1 MCKPCFLI
9 LTAAMLLAASAGVA
23 AQDEP
28 LFGPM
33 TPARVSGT
41 WIYQGTSSEGRVER
55 SGEFTMTRTGA
66 VSSYAITSDD
76 VRLGGVATATSSM
89 SGWYPPALVFVVD
102 TDWVMEDAEGSWS
115 GSSHFVASMAD
126 DDPINADERVV
137 LDGSGAYEGLTAY
150 LLIADADE
158 TFVGVILPDE
168 MPELPADW
176 MDIYQAAAAEGGAAD
191 DRSGP

>member
-1 MCKPCFLI
+1 MCKPGFPI
-9 LTAAMLLAASAGVA
+9 FTAALLLASSTGVA
-23 AQDEP
+23 ALDEP

-41 WIYQGTSSEGRVER
+41 WVYQGTRSEGNIEQ

-66 VSSYAITSDD
+66 ESSYAVTSDD
-76 VRLGGVATATSSM
+76 VRLGGVATATNDLT
-89 SGWYPPALVFVVD
+89 GWYPPALVFVLD
-102 TDWVMEDAEGSWS
+102 TDWLIEDVAGSWS

-150 LLIADADE
+150 LLIADGDE

-176 MDIYQAAAAEGGAAD
+176 PDIYQAAAGEGGSAD
-191 DRSGP
+191 G

>member
-1 MCKPCFLI
+1 MRKPCFPI
-9 LTAAMLLAASAGVA
+9 LAAALLLASSTGVL

-41 WIYQGTSSEGRVER
+41 WVHESTTSEGQLEQ
-55 SGEFTMTRTGA
+55 SGEFTVTRTGA
-66 VSSYAITSDD
+66 LSSYAITSDD
-76 VRLGGVATATSSM
+76 VRLGGVATATSDLT
-89 SGWYPPALVFVVD
+89 GWFPPALVFVLD
-102 TDWVMEDAEGSWS
+102 TDWVVEDADGSWS

-126 DDPINADERVV
+126 DDPINADERLV

-150 LLIADADE
+150 LLIADEDE

-176 MDIYQAAAAEGGAAD
+176 LDIYQAAAGEG
-191 DRSGP
+191 

>member
-1 MCKPCFLI
+1 MCKPGFPI
-9 LTAAMLLAASAGVA
+9 FTAALLLASSIGVA
-23 AQDEP
+23 ALDEP

-41 WIYQGTSSEGRVER
+41 WVYESTRSEGQLEQ
-55 SGEFTMTRTGA
+55 SGEFTVTRTGA
-66 VSSYAITSDD
+66 VSSYVITSDD
-76 VRLGGVATATSSM
+76 VRLGGVATATSDLT
-89 SGWYPPALVFVVD
+89 GWYPPALIFVLD
-102 TDWVMEDAEGSWS
+102 TDWVVEDDEGSWS

-150 LLIADADE
+150 LLIADGDE

-176 MDIYQAAAAEGGAAD
+176 LDIYQAAAGEGGSAD
-191 DRSGP
+191 G